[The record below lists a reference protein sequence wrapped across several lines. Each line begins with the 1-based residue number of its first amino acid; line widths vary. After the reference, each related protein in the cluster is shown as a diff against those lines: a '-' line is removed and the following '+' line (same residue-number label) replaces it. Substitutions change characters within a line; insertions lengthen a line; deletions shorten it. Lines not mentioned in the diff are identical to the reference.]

1 MTRGT
6 KMNRGPARNT
16 WQPIPGRWIR
26 GVTAAAAAASVALI
40 AGCGHEIAGAQ
51 QARAAAAAA
60 ATASAVSG
68 NVSCL
73 RAMPVTE
80 RALGILQHYQRG
92 AVTGAQAPRELA
104 AAQADLE
111 RLARSTSDTVLQEN
125 LAEASD
131 AFAAFR
137 VVMTNRNAP
146 AFPPTYADLEGK
158 LTGFRRICSVGNAGF
173 GTGTT
178 GWVAASANT
187 ALSRSATGYEGKG
200 SLQVANAGKSPATAG
215 FTDSPAW
222 VPTTLK
228 GSEQIGLW
236 ARAVTGT
243 PMLTLQVR
251 ELAGSIVIASQQ
263 VTMRL
268 GLAFHFVHLT
278 YQVRRPGTSRLSVTV
293 SAADVAPGAGF
304 LVDDITIVR

>member
-1 MTRGT
+1 
-6 KMNRGPARNT
+6 MNRGPARNT

-40 AGCGHEIAGAQ
+40 AGCGHETAGAQ
-51 QARAAAAAA
+51 QARAAAAAAAA

-73 RAMPVTE
+73 QARPVTE

-92 AVTGAQAPRELA
+92 AVTGTQAPRELA
-104 AAQADLE
+104 AAQAGLE

-125 LAEASD
+125 LSEASD

-146 AFPPTYADLEGK
+146 AFPDTYADLEGK

-173 GTGTT
+173 GTGTS
-178 GWVAASANT
+178 GWAAASANT

-200 SLQVANAGKSPATAG
+200 SLQVANAGKSPAAAR

-293 SAADVAPGAGF
+293 SAADVAPGAAF
-304 LVDDITIVR
+304 LVNNITIVR